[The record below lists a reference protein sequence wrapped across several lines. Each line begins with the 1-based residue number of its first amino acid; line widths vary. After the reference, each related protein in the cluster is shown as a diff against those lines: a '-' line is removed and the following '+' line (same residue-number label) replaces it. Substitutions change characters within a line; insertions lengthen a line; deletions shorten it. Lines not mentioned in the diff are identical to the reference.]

1 MCKQF
6 KVKAIKPRRRRAQ
19 KRISILRHMILWLW
33 ACLQAPFLVAGGFNV
48 TVSKTYPEC
57 TSSSY
62 PSPCVAEAGYSGEYK
77 IQGSGTLLWEL
88 REVIGTPIP
97 PMGGW
102 RNYPFSVQYQ
112 EQSLAWKDVE
122 IDLFYGFSGS
132 RQLIEERYNDG
143 SNGQPYFH
151 SWKFRVINGLSPLG
165 RLAVVPHRNYEAY
178 GFYQINSTVTNKLT
192 FLERDLN
199 PSTISDQGDKAG
211 ANCPAQPYT
220 VFDLA
225 SFSLGQGLPHYS
237 VNTAYLN
244 LVIEDMDFGCQSHGL
259 NESLQR
265 VWNMRPSLI
274 GMFGNGWTFAYEST
288 LLAQPYLSG
297 GSGDVILKSGSGQQ
311 TEYRVSSSEASGLYM
326 TQLNYTR
333 FTPGLGPILTAR
345 IGNGTDIG
353 EYTLTDQAA
362 KLTYHY
368 EIADYLLHGG
378 AYLYRLTAVSD
389 RNNNRVILDY
399 DAEGRLVSLTDS
411 SNRQTRFGY
420 DAQNRVTAMATFD
433 GRQATFD
440 YDAKNNLTR
449 SVDLAG
455 NVSTYTHDDKNYPIS
470 MTVAGR
476 TTRFEYAE
484 NTAGERFL
492 ASVTE
497 PDGNVRRYRFG
508 GSENSL
514 TEPGGSVLVFG
525 NNNGRTTW
533 TRNALGQ
540 VTATA
545 YNGQFLPIQLTDP
558 LGRIIR
564 KEYDASGNLTKHTDP
579 AGQVTTY
586 TYDAD
591 WNLTSVTNALGQTTR
606 FEYDSRHNLVKETS
620 PLGRVT
626 AYQVDDKGQVTR
638 ITQPDGQ
645 HYVMSYDVHGNL
657 TGITNPLGQTSGIA
671 YDAQGLNPTALT
683 DALGHATGYTYDANR
698 RLTAIRPA
706 DGTEILFNRDCC
718 SLTSATDGAGN
729 TTQYQRDAVYRPIAI
744 TDPLGSQSTL
754 AYNAD
759 GDLATATDPLGHS
772 SQIGYDKTRRPTL
785 LTDALG
791 GKIQFS
797 RDAVGNVTTLT
808 DERGKVTTMTYDTRD
823 LLSAIKDPLGKSVS
837 YSRDALGRI
846 TSITNARGESIGLV
860 YDADGRLIEKKYQ
873 GTTVVQYVWDTNNQL
888 VSVSDPTGIKRFQR
902 DPAGRI
908 TRITYPDDKT
918 IGFVYNANG
927 NRTAVTYPDGL
938 TATYTYD
945 SLNRFASVSFAGNT
959 LNLSY
964 DAAGNL
970 IGETRSN
977 GVTSSYGYD
986 AANQL
991 IRVNHQR
998 AGAVIADITYTHNAA
1013 GLITREAGTWPL
1025 SPSHMFEDAT
1035 ATHDDANAIVSW
1047 NSDTYTHDADGN
1059 LTGISGSRSFAAQY
1073 DPENR
1078 PTAITRS
1085 GSTTQ
1090 YAYDGLN
1097 NRVRG
1102 QSPSLTR
1109 RYYHDESGTLL
1120 TDIDTT
1126 NNVVT
1131 HYIHAG
1137 SRLVAAGSVGKGY
1150 VFHHFDKTGNTLA
1163 LTDTTGQ
1170 VVGAYAYD
1178 AYGKVVARS
1187 GSVTTPFTYVG
1198 AFGVIE
1204 GAENLFFMRNRY
1216 YDAVT
1221 GRFIQRDPIGFG
1233 GGYISLYIY
1242 VGNEPISQKD
1252 SIGLKLLPQG
1262 QAMIMDIKREV
1273 TASIVE
1279 GGSWKPELGEVILSG
1294 TIISTGDNSSVT
1306 LLHLGS
1312 NEEVTFGPGTTASVC
1327 TSGITILSGKE
1338 NVKVKRIEKIPERLD
1353 LSKESLEIATGVSA
1367 DKISYGLGDTRAE
1380 YLKHIEQER
1389 EERIKNRSWV
1399 ERIFGYHP
1407 FD

>member
-6 KVKAIKPRRRRAQ
+6 KVKAIKPGRRRAQ
-19 KRISILRHMILWLW
+19 KRISILRHVLWLW
-33 ACLQAPFLVAGGFNV
+33 ACLQTPFLVAGGFNV

-112 EQSLAWKDVE
+112 EPSLAWKDVE

-143 SNGQPYFH
+143 SNGQPYLH

-225 SFSLGQGLPHYS
+225 SFSPGQGLPHYS

-297 GSGDVILKSGSGQQ
+297 GSGDVTLKLGSGQQ
-311 TEYRVSSSEASGLYM
+311 TEYRVSSSEASGPYM

-353 EYTLTDQAA
+353 EYTLSDQTA

-368 EIADYLLHGG
+368 EIADYLLHDG

-399 DAEGRLVSLTDS
+399 DAEGRLVALTDS

-455 NVSTYTHDDKNYPIS
+455 NVTTYNHDDKNYPIS
-470 MTVAGR
+470 MTVAGG

-484 NTAGERFL
+484 NTADERYL

-508 GSENSL
+508 GSETSL

-540 VTATA
+540 VTATS
-545 YNGQFLPIQLTDP
+545 YNAQFLPTQVTDP

-564 KEYDASGNLTKHTDP
+564 KEYDVNGNLTKHTDP

-591 WNLTSVTNALGQTTR
+591 WNLTSVTNPLGQTTS

-638 ITQPDGQ
+638 ITQPDGR

-657 TGITNPLGQTSGIA
+657 TGITNPLGQTSSVG

-706 DGTEILFNRDCC
+706 DGTQIVFNRDCC
-718 SLTSATDGAGN
+718 SLISVTDGAGN
-729 TTQYQRDAVYRPIAI
+729 TMQYQRDAAYRPTAI
-744 TDPLGSQSTL
+744 TDPLGSVSTL

-759 GDLATATDPLGHS
+759 GDLATATDPLGHT
-772 SQIGYDKTRRPTL
+772 SQISYDKARRPAV
-785 LTDALG
+785 LTDVLG

-797 RDAVGNVTTLT
+797 RDAVGNVTALT
-808 DERGKVTTMTYDTRD
+808 DERGKVTRMTYDNRNQ
-823 LLSAIKDPLGKSVS
+823 LASILDPLGQTTAS
-837 YSRDALGRI
+837 YTRDALGRI
-846 TSITNARGESIGLV
+846 HSILNARGDIITLN
-860 YDADGRLIEKKYQ
+860 YDADGRLTEKSYNLNPLTAITYTWGLNNELASVRNAY
-873 GTTVVQYVWDTNNQL
+873 GTKTFSHDA
-888 VSVSDPTGIKRFQR
+888 
-902 DPAGRI
+902 AGRV
-908 TRITYPDDKT
+908 TRV
-918 IGFVYNANG
+918 G
-927 NRTAVTYPDGL
+927 YPDGKTMGTTYDAAGNIL
-938 TATYTYD
+938 SVTYTDGLVVNYTYD
-945 SLNRFASVSFAGNT
+945 ALNRVTGVSFAGN
-959 LNLSY
+959 NLSLGY
-964 DAAGNL
+964 DQAGNL
-970 IGETRSN
+970 VSETRSN
-977 GVTSSYGYD
+977 GTQTAYGYD
-986 AANQL
+986 GARQL
-991 IRVNHQR
+991 VRVSHQR
-998 AGAVIADITYTHNAA
+998 GSAVIADLNYSRNSA
-1013 GLITREAGTWPL
+1013 GLITQENGTWPL
-1025 SPSHMFEDAT
+1025 SPAHPFEDAT
-1035 ATHDDANAIVSW
+1035 VSHNDADAIVTW
-1047 NSDTYTHDADGN
+1047 NADAFTHDADGN
-1059 LTGISGSRSFAAQY
+1059 LTGITGSRRFAGTY

-1078 PTAITRS
+1078 LTGVTWNDGA
-1085 GSTTQ
+1085 TTT
-1090 YAYDGLN
+1090 YVYDGLGY
-1097 NRVRG
+1097 RVQT
-1102 QSPSLTR
+1102 QSASGTSNL
-1109 RYYHDESGTLL
+1109 YHDSAGRLL
-1120 TDIDTT
+1120 DRVDPSQAL
-1126 NNVVT
+1126 T
-1131 HYIHAG
+1131 HFIYADG
-1137 SRLVAAGSVGKGY
+1137 RLVASGSAAQGY
-1150 VFHHFDKTGNTLA
+1150 VFYHFDKTGNTLA
-1163 LTDTTGQ
+1163 LTDATGQ

-1178 AYGKVVARS
+1178 SFGKVVAHT
-1187 GSVTTPFTYVG
+1187 GLTTLFTYVG
-1198 AFGVIE
+1198 TYGVI
-1204 GAENLFFMRNRY
+1204 GVNDNLFFMQNRF
-1216 YDAVT
+1216 YDANT
-1221 GRFIQRDPIGFG
+1221 GRFIQRDPIGFAG
-1233 GGYISLYIY
+1233 GQSNLYAYVSNSPVNTIDPSGLEEGVLITEISGEVKVVYPGST
-1242 VGNEPISQKD
+1242 VWEPSTW
-1252 SIGLKLLPQG
+1252 
-1262 QAMIMDIKREV
+1262 V
-1273 TASIVE
+1273 
-1279 GGSWKPELGEVILSG
+1279 PELGEILPVG
-1294 TIISTGDNSSVT
+1294 ATIIVGNK
-1306 LLHLGS
+1306 GS
-1312 NEEVTFGPGTTASVC
+1312 IRFIHQGMGIAGEEVSISSCSEATLMEKSIKST
-1327 TSGITILSGKE
+1327 KYY
-1338 NVKVKRIEKIPERLD
+1338 KVVTRFNRPPSLLD
-1353 LSKESLEIATGVSA
+1353 LPGKSILQVAGFDPQFVPTPG
-1367 DKISYGLGDTRAE
+1367 
-1380 YLKHIEQER
+1380 
-1389 EERIKNRSWV
+1389 
-1399 ERIFGYHP
+1399 P
-1407 FD
+1407 FVKWSPIPKPGQQWP